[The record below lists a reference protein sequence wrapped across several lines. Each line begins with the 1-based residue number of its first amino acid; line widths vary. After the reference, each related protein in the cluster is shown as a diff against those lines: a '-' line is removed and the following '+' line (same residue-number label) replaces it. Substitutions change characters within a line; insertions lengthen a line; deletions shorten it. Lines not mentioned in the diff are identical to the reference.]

1 MSLRVRLQSF
11 LPARGLAIG
20 AKADNFFFSFSL
32 CADLS
37 ASLSLP
43 ISLCPSQELT
53 HSLPRVSAN
62 TRQRFRVYG
71 GKIRVSP
78 ILIAGFL
85 KNCFSRACYIRATAS
100 WVGFNPLGVHCFGP
114 YQSFKIN
121 FNILNL

>member
-53 HSLPRVSAN
+53 HSLTHSREFQQIPDKGLGFMAEKLG
-62 TRQRFRVYG
+62 FRLY
-71 GKIRVSP
+71 
-78 ILIAGFL
+78 L
-85 KNCFSRACYIRATAS
+85 
-100 WVGFNPLGVHCFGP
+100 
-114 YQSFKIN
+114 
-121 FNILNL
+121 